1 MTCVV
6 SRITQ
11 NFTTTATYSSLQ
23 ENSDIP
29 REKISDDIPT
39 KQVLGNN
46 SSEIYFSSEIP
57 RKFPTEFRGN
67 KFPRTTS
74 SSESSSEYTEGE
86 LPRDISMDFPMVQSS
101 EVPTKCSSE
110 FSSGISEELSPRK
123 IPRNESLGIF
133 RGRSPS
139 VYSEEN
145 FLGNFRGEDSHD
157 RALKPTPQHPSL
169 PEDPEE
175 QERVQ
180 QREREKQERVQ
191 QREMYGRSCGVK
203 ENPENGWNPE
213 TGSPFHHDH
222 DAVEAGSDHHETYEA
237 AQAIPDDSQPHQL
250 LPSDSSQ
257 YKLQELPPNATS
269 RQQQHW
275 RDQSIKTNNDMLHK
289 IWAAI
294 SRIRPCRCQKDDV
307 VHRDNSPSSSGSGSS
322 GTHRVRKR
330 SKRPNDAEHLEQETR
345 SRSYHRLFYFLF
357 YSNVLWSYFL
367 LILN

>member
-1 MTCVV
+1 M
-6 SRITQ
+6 I
-11 NFTTTATYSSLQ
+11 
-23 ENSDIP
+23 
-29 REKISDDIPT
+29 
-39 KQVLGNN
+39 LG
-46 SSEIYFSSEIP
+46 IFI
-57 RKFPTEFRGN
+57 RKFRGN
-67 KFPRTTS
+67 EPSENSEEQVPRYIPRVIFFGDRAKKTLYCHLPQIGLTS
-74 SSESSSEYTEGE
+74 LLSEAAVEFLPPATALVDKPSFFTPKYQTKGKGVVDEEGE
-86 LPRDISMDFPMVQSS
+86 D
-101 EVPTKCSSE
+101 
-110 FSSGISEELSPRK
+110 
-123 IPRNESLGIF
+123 
-133 RGRSPS
+133 
-139 VYSEEN
+139 
-145 FLGNFRGEDSHD
+145 
-157 RALKPTPQHPSL
+157 
-169 PEDPEE
+169 
-175 QERVQ
+175 
-180 QREREKQERVQ
+180 
-191 QREMYGRSCGVK
+191 
-203 ENPENGWNPE
+203 
-213 TGSPFHHDH
+213 
-222 DAVEAGSDHHETYEA
+222 EA